1 MKQKPWFKFFLL
13 YLGGVTISLSQL
25 KIVPILTTINRD
37 FHLSLSASAWLMSI
51 FTFSAVFLALP
62 GGSIIDKLGPKKL
75 LLGLFGC
82 LILGNFLG
90 IIAHN
95 YFWLLFSRFIEG
107 IPFALIIM
115 VGIVLINK
123 WFPETGSGL
132 ATGIWGT
139 FSAAGSLIAMNIF
152 QPLAQKGGLKAPW
165 IFTLCLALLLL
176 ILYAYFIE
184 SDSTNIQVKQK
195 ISFHQQLQPLLKNTR
210 IWTLALAQ
218 GAMAFVLYAFIT
230 IYPLLFTSFYHLAN
244 SQANFLASLFGL
256 FGVPFGLLA
265 GYLMDKFPH
274 HGPVITL
281 TAFILMTLSCLPM
294 LNLQGF
300 VSYVLQVFCLSA
312 TIMMAS
318 SCVMVLVP
326 KTVNSN
332 QLVGYAVS
340 FVNFLYY
347 IGIIIGTPIVT
358 KMIEISWL
366 TACLLLGGVCLL
378 GTISIFIFII
388 LTKRKELNS

>member
-25 KIVPILTTINRD
+25 KIVPILTAINRN
-37 FHLSLSASAWLMSI
+37 FHLSLSNSAWLMSI

-62 GGSIIDKLGPKKL
+62 GGSIINKLGPKKL
-75 LLGLFGC
+75 LLILFGC
-82 LILGNFLG
+82 LTLGNFLG
-90 IIAHN
+90 FIANN

-152 QPLAQKGGLKAPW
+152 QPLTQKGGLKTPW
-165 IFTLCLALLLL
+165 IFILLLALLLL
-176 ILYAYFIE
+176 ILYTYFID
-184 SDSTNIQVKQK
+184 SDPPSLKCNQK
-195 ISFHQQLQPLLKNTR
+195 ISIKKQLKPLLHNLR

-218 GAMAFVLYAFIT
+218 GSMAFVLYAFIT

-244 SQANFLASLFGL
+244 KQANFLASLFGL

-274 HGPVITL
+274 KGPAITL

-300 VSYVLQVFCLSA
+300 VSYVVQVFCLSA

-326 KTVNSN
+326 KTVSN
-332 QLVGYAVS
+332 NKLVGYAVS

-347 IGIIIGTPIVT
+347 VGIIVGTPIVT
-358 KMIEISWL
+358 RMIEISWL
-366 TACLLLGGVCLL
+366 AACLLLGGVCIL
-378 GTISIFIFII
+378 GTISILIFII